1 MKIKLLFLML
11 FTTVLSFAQ
20 IKKIGEL
27 SSNKLLD
34 SKIIYEEDNEN
45 IYGYLLLFEK
55 DKVDANESVF
65 DLVLLDKNLNKVG
78 TSSFAQETFS
88 SWLIKLSSCIYFAK
102 KSKDNLFVAIGQSNP
117 MLESLMDRMVSDKG
131 TTGFR
136 VLNLKDFTISQN
148 YFNKNYKFQLQTEK
162 FDMQHP
168 SKMMKEMKEMRFA
181 KLTTNGGF
189 LVSDL
194 DYMSAMNETIAA
206 SYPKAPKTKGN
217 RQKEFHYFDMDFQE
231 KWVYKFNQ
239 DEKSKSFY
247 KYNYYMNVENDFV
260 FIKKFYKKDN
270 DVTPELSFDIVD
282 EATGERK
289 FEISLASAAS
299 SLIFENLQVIDNKI
313 IVFASVYDFDDKGD
327 YRYDRKKGYVK
338 MVYDQ
343 KTGKQLSEDFF
354 KWDAL
359 AGELD
364 IDENGKIKS
373 YGFIHFLEFK
383 CDKDGKTVIIAEGY
397 KPESSTKIL
406 DLFTIVLDEKL
417 KVVSFNKIDK
427 FVNKIDKIEAYGS
440 SLENM
445 GAFDY
450 MYSQKLPGGG
460 YVFYYSDNEKVS
472 YSSRRDPKWI
482 LGVITYVDGVFDFQK
497 VPLTTKNGRIYPI
510 KAKNGYIL
518 LREVSNDEKNND
530 SEIRLERINY

>member
-11 FTTVLSFAQ
+11 FTSVVSFAQ
-20 IKKIGEL
+20 IKKISEL

-55 DKVDANESVF
+55 DKVDKNELVF

-78 TSSFAQETFS
+78 ATSFAQEIYST
-88 SWLIKLSSCIYFAK
+88 WLIKLSSHIYFAK
-102 KSKDNLFVAIGQSNP
+102 KNKDNLFVSIGQSNP
-117 MLESLMDRMVSDKG
+117 MIESYIDSVVSDKG

-136 VLNLKDFTISQN
+136 ILNLKDFTISQN
-148 YFNKNYKFQLQTEK
+148 YFIKDFKFQLQTEK

-168 SKMMKEMKEMRFA
+168 SKMMKEMKNMKFA
-181 KLTTNGGF
+181 KMTTNGRF
-189 LVSDL
+189 LVSDM
-194 DYMSAMNETIAA
+194 DYMSAMNEAMNEA
-206 SYPKAPKTKGN
+206 YPGLKQKVI
-217 RQKEFHYFDMDFQE
+217 RQTEFHYFNLDFQE

-239 DEKSKSFY
+239 DQKSKSFY
-247 KYNYYMNVENDFV
+247 KYNYYTNAGNDIV
-260 FIKKFYKKDN
+260 LIKKFYKKNN
-270 DVTPELSFDIVD
+270 DVLPELSFDIVD
-282 EATGERK
+282 EATGVRK
-289 FEISLASAAS
+289 FEISLANDQFTLA
-299 SLIFENLQVIDNKI
+299 FDNLQVIDNKI
-313 IVFASVYDFDDKGD
+313 IVFASVYEFDDSGNYK
-327 YRYDRKKGYVK
+327 YARKKGHIK

-343 KTGKQLSEDFF
+343 QTGTILSEDFF

-383 CDKDGKTVIIAEGY
+383 SDKEGKTVIIAEGY

-427 FVNKIDKIEAYGS
+427 FVNKINKIEAYGS

-482 LGVITYVDGVFDFQK
+482 LGVITYIDGVFEFQK

>member
-1 MKIKLLFLML
+1 MKIKLIILLL
-11 FTTVLSFAQ
+11 FTTVLSFSQ

-27 SSNKLLD
+27 SSNKFLD

-55 DKVDANESVF
+55 DKVDKYESVF

-78 TSSFAQETFS
+78 TTSFAQETYS
-88 SWLIKLSSCIYFAK
+88 TWLIKFSPCIYFAK
-102 KSKDNLFVAIGQSNP
+102 KSKDNLFLTIGQSN
-117 MLESLMDRMVSDKG
+117 SMVGSIIDSMISDKG
-131 TTGFR
+131 TIGFR
-136 VLNLKDFTISQN
+136 ILNLKDFSISQN
-148 YFNKNYKFQLQTEK
+148 YFIKDYKFQLQTEK
-162 FDMQHP
+162 FDMKHT
-168 SKMMKEMKEMRFA
+168 SKVMKEMQEMSFA

-189 LVSDL
+189 LVSDM
-194 DYMSAMNETIAA
+194 DYMSAMNEAA
-206 SYPKAPKTKGN
+206 NATYPGLKQKVN
-217 RQKEFHYFDMDFQE
+217 RQTEFHYFNLDFQE

-239 DEKSKSFY
+239 DVKSKSFY
-247 KYNYYMNVENDFV
+247 KYSYFMNAGTDFV
-260 FIKKFYKKDN
+260 LIKKFYKNNN
-270 DVTPELSFDIVD
+270 DFTPELSFDILD
-282 EATGERK
+282 EVTGVRK
-289 FEISLASAAS
+289 FEISLANDQFT
-299 SLIFENLQVIDNKI
+299 LVFDNLQVIENKI
-313 IVFASVYDFDDKGD
+313 IVFASVYDFDKKGD
-327 YRYDRKKGYVK
+327 YRYDRKIGYVK

-343 KTGKQLSEDFF
+343 QTGKKLSEDFF

-359 AGELD
+359 ASKLD

-383 CDKDGKTVIIAEGY
+383 SDKEGKTVVIAEGY
-397 KPESSTKIL
+397 KPETNTKIL
-406 DLFTIVLDEKL
+406 DLYTIVLDEKM
-417 KVVSFNKIDK
+417 KVLSFNKIDK
-427 FVNKIDKIEAYGS
+427 FVNRINRVEAYGS
-440 SLENM
+440 ALENM

-460 YVFYYSDNEKVS
+460 YVFYYSDNEKGN
-472 YSSRRDPKWI
+472 SRRDPKWI
-482 LGVITYVDGVFDFQK
+482 LGVVTYIDGVFDFQK